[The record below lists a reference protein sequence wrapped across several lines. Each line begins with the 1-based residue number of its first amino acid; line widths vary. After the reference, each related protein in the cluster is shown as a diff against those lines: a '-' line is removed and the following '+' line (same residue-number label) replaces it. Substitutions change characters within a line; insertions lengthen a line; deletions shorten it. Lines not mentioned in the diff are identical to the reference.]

1 MELGIARL
9 VRIVAS
15 ASLGIICLAATVHA
29 GGFQNQN
36 AVGGVMIDA
45 SGVLRTATVDER
57 LDAANIMRGLVD
69 QADGDMAK
77 KTELR
82 MVSLKRLQAA
92 IVESSKTGDAMPD
105 EISLMAGL
113 QRVEY
118 LFVDK
123 ENNDIVIAGPAEPW
137 KLLDDGSVVGT
148 QTGGA
153 TIRLEDLAVA
163 MGSVEQARRE
173 AISCSIEPTEEG
185 RRRLQQL
192 MRKVRLRPGQNPAV
206 YEASMKEAFGP
217 QTIRLT
223 GIPTDSRYARTLV
236 AADYEMKRIA
246 MDLVKSPVPEL
257 PSYLQMAKNGRHTAA
272 QNPRWWMACDYDAL
286 TRSEDGLS
294 WRITGQGVKTLTEQ
308 DEIGKDGSAKGTGRK
323 DKLAEQWAGKMTENY
338 AGLSKKITVF
348 RDLRNIMDL
357 TVIATLISQERLD
370 EKAGLDLS
378 VLRGAEHIETGGFQ
392 VPKAVS
398 PQCSFVRGR
407 AGWVVTTSGGVDI
420 NAFGVVQ
427 KQKTDDSVGETRRT
441 ALASTDKQWW
451 WDK

>member
-192 MRKVRLRPGQNPAV
+192 MRKVKLRPGQNPAV

-308 DEIGKDGSAKGTGRK
+308 DEIGKDGSAKGTCLLYTS
-323 DKLAEQWAGKMTENY
+323 DAA
-338 AGLSKKITVF
+338 
-348 RDLRNIMDL
+348 
-357 TVIATLISQERLD
+357 D
-370 EKAGLDLS
+370 E
-378 VLRGAEHIETGGFQ
+378 
-392 VPKAVS
+392 
-398 PQCSFVRGR
+398 
-407 AGWVVTTSGGVDI
+407 
-420 NAFGVVQ
+420 
-427 KQKTDDSVGETRRT
+427 
-441 ALASTDKQWW
+441 
-451 WDK
+451 